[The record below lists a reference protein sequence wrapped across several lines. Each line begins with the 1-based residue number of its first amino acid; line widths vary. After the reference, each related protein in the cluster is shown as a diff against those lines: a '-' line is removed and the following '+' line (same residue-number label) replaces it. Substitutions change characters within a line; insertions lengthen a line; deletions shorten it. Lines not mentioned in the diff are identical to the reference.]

1 MLQSRGLQRVR
12 RDLVTEQQ
20 QHKDTILLL
29 HVKFMH
35 TGLLS
40 HDQMHL
46 SVIAIMSDCSKKER
60 GIGKVRFTTFLFRS

>member
-1 MLQSRGLQRVR
+1 
-12 RDLVTEQQ
+12 
-20 QHKDTILLL
+20 
-29 HVKFMH
+29 MH

-46 SVIAIMSDCSKKER
+46 SVIAIMSDCSKKEG